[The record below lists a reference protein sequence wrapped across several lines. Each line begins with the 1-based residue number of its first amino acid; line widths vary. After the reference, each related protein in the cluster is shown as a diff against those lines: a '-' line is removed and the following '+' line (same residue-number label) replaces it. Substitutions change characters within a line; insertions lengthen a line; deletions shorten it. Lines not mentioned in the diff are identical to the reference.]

1 MTRRRGQA
9 YAMSWAFGL
18 VLWAALVL
26 GCVVAHAQTRP
37 QANLTRANAI
47 QPSASLTVLDDRG
60 TRVSLSQPPQR
71 VVSLLPSLTESVCVL
86 GACERLVGV
95 DRWSNWPAS
104 VQTLPRVGGLDDANL
119 EAIVALRPDLVLA
132 SPSSRLAARL
142 RSMRVPVAE
151 FEAQTLED
159 VPRVMKAVATL
170 LGQPNQADVVWQRV
184 QTELKQAQQSVR
196 AGSHGLRVY
205 VEVATTPY
213 AAGEASFIGRLW
225 ALLGGRN
232 VVPPELGPFPK
243 INPEYVVRADPDL
256 IVLPAHDAA
265 ALAKRPGW
273 ASLRAVRGGRVC
285 GLLAPDYDLLA
296 RPGPRLGQAAAVLA
310 RCMNM
315 AAGAQGEAR

>member
-1 MTRRRGQA
+1 MVRWLRIVLVIGLALSQA
-9 YAMSWAFGL
+9 LTQA
-18 VLWAALVL
+18 AALSV
-26 GCVVAHAQTRP
+26 Q
-37 QANLTRANAI
+37 
-47 QPSASLTVLDDRG
+47 DDRG
-60 TRVSLSQPPQR
+60 AKVSLAKPPQR

-86 GACERLVGV
+86 GGCARLVGV
-95 DRWSNWPAS
+95 DRWSNWPES
-104 VQTLPRVGGLDDANL
+104 VRALPRVGGLDDANL

-170 LGQPNQADVVWQRV
+170 LGQPEQADGVWLRIQS
-184 QTELKQAQQSVR
+184 ELKQAQQAVPVG
-196 AGSHGLRVY
+196 AQGVRVY

-225 ALLGGRN
+225 SLLGGRN

-265 ALAKRPGW
+265 SLAKRPGW
-273 ASLRAVRGGRVC
+273 AGLRAVREGRVC
-285 GLLAPDYDLLA
+285 GLAGPDYDLLA
-296 RPGPRLGQAAAVLA
+296 RPGPRVGQAAAVLA

-315 AAGAQGEAR
+315 GVGLQRRAQ